1 MLRTTCIALV
11 LLLSVGIMLPFA
23 NSAHGI
29 RQSTQVTQKKSK
41 RYRSRAWWRRYRA
54 RVRARRAAEE
64 LARRNAMMAL
74 PQNLATALPQNV
86 AVGDLSTVAG
96 PASPSMAANGSSR
109 SFNELPPLAMRAPG
123 MVHADTAAAQATSPS
138 VRSTKA
144 TIAVPVPAPGR
155 TSVAVPTAQ
164 APVATAA
171 AVPVTIVEAPPE
183 LPATATVA
191 AHAAVNATR
200 PRVVNAV
207 RPVIAPGSSAPK
219 LPGQMN
225 LSVVALSRPNPIFLT
240 QREQKRMLA
249 GVPVA
254 DLKRIVIDKMV
265 NNGGWVVND
274 FIREVNGSRVFVVT
288 GRTPKDALT
297 PEKAWT
303 FYFTEA
309 GGRVYGLTT
318 ESPVEYAER
327 MTVEAE
333 RFIESLRAKSEGTK
347 E

>member
-1 MLRTTCIALV
+1 MLRTIAISLV

-29 RQSTQVTQKKSK
+29 RQSAQVTQKKSK

-54 RVRARRAAEE
+54 RMRAKRAAAE

-74 PQNLATALPQNV
+74 PQNV
-86 AVGDLSTVAG
+86 AVGDLSAVAG
-96 PASPSMAANGSSR
+96 PASPSLPANTGAQ
-109 SFNELPPLAMRAPG
+109 SFNDLPPVP
-123 MVHADTAAAQATSPS
+123 PS
-138 VRSTKA
+138 A
-144 TIAVPVPAPGR
+144 LPAPI
-155 TSVAVPTAQ
+155 TIETPDAAVALTTTPAVLPTT
-164 APVATAA
+164 APVTVTPVTVAPATAA
-171 AVPVTIVEAPPE
+171 ATA
-183 LPATATVA
+183 PATVS
-191 AHAAVNATR
+191 AHAAATATR

-207 RPVIAPGSSAPK
+207 RPVLAPGSTK

-240 QREQKRMLA
+240 QREKKKMLA

-254 DLKRIVIDKMV
+254 DLRRIVIDKMV
-265 NNGGWVVND
+265 ASGGWVVND
-274 FIREVNGSRVFVVT
+274 FVREVNGNRIFVVT
-288 GRTPKDALT
+288 ARTPKDALT

-318 ESPVEYAER
+318 EAPVQYADR
-327 MTVEAE
+327 MTTEAE
-333 RFIESLRAKSEGTK
+333 RFIESLRAKSEGSN

>member
-1 MLRTTCIALV
+1 MLRTIAITLV
-11 LLLSVGIMLPFA
+11 LLLSVGVMLPFA

-29 RQSTQVTQKKSK
+29 RQSTQITKKKSK

-54 RVRARRAAEE
+54 RLRAKRAAEE
-64 LARRNAMMAL
+64 FARRNAMMAI

-86 AVGDLSTVAG
+86 ATGDLSVVTG
-96 PASPSMAANGSSR
+96 PASPSMPAKATSL
-109 SFNELPPLAMRAPG
+109 SFNDLPPRAMKAPATIQ
-123 MVHADTAAAQATSPS
+123 ADVSAAQATRPS
-138 VRSTKA
+138 MRSITEP
-144 TIAVPVPAPGR
+144 IAIPPV
-155 TSVAVPTAQ
+155 
-164 APVATAA
+164 APVMPVTVAPATPAAVAPAMAA
-171 AVPVTIVEAPPE
+171 APVT
-183 LPATATVA
+183 PANATVS
-191 AHAAVNATR
+191 AHAAVSATR

-207 RPVIAPGSSAPK
+207 RPMIAPASPAK

-240 QREQKRMLA
+240 QREQKKMLA

-274 FIREVNGSRVFVVT
+274 FIREVNGARVFVVT

-303 FYFTEA
+303 FYFTESD
-309 GGRVYGLTT
+309 GRVYGLTT

-333 RFIESLRAKSEGTK
+333 RFIESLRAKSEGTR

>member
-1 MLRTTCIALV
+1 MLRTIAITLV
-11 LLLSVGIMLPFA
+11 LLLSVGVMLPFA

-29 RQSTQVTQKKSK
+29 RQSTQITKKKSK

-54 RVRARRAAEE
+54 RLRAKRAAEE
-64 LARRNAMMAL
+64 FARRNAMMAI

-86 AVGDLSTVAG
+86 ATGDLSGVAG
-96 PASPSMAANGSSR
+96 PASPSMQAKATSL
-109 SFNELPPLAMRAPG
+109 SFNDLPPRAMRAPATIQTD
-123 MVHADTAAAQATSPS
+123 VTAAHATRPS
-138 VRSTKA
+138 MRSITEP
-144 TIAVPVPAPGR
+144 IAIPPVAPVMP
-155 TSVAVPTAQ
+155 VAVAPAMPVAVAPSTA
-164 APVATAA
+164 ATAA
-171 AVPVTIVEAPPE
+171 PVT
-183 LPATATVA
+183 PANATVS
-191 AHAAVNATR
+191 AHAAISATR

-225 LSVVALSRPNPIFLT
+225 LSVVALSRANPIFLT
-240 QREQKRMLA
+240 QREQKKMLA

-274 FIREVNGSRVFVVT
+274 FIREVNGARVFVVT

-303 FYFTEA
+303 FYFTESD
-309 GGRVYGLTT
+309 GRVYGLTT

-333 RFIESLRAKSEGTK
+333 RFIESLRAKSEGGK

>member
-1 MLRTTCIALV
+1 MRSITEPIAIPPV
-11 LLLSVGIMLPFA
+11 APVMPVVVA
-23 NSAHGI
+23 PA
-29 RQSTQVTQKKSK
+29 TP
-41 RYRSRAWWRRYRA
+41 
-54 RVRARRAAEE
+54 AA
-64 LARRNAMMAL
+64 
-74 PQNLATALPQNV
+74 V
-86 AVGDLSTVAG
+86 A
-96 PASPSMAANGSSR
+96 PAMAA
-109 SFNELPPLAMRAPG
+109 
-123 MVHADTAAAQATSPS
+123 
-138 VRSTKA
+138 
-144 TIAVPVPAPGR
+144 
-155 TSVAVPTAQ
+155 
-164 APVATAA
+164 APVT
-171 AVPVTIVEAPPE
+171 
-183 LPATATVA
+183 PANATVS
-191 AHAAVNATR
+191 AHAAVSATR

-207 RPVIAPGSSAPK
+207 RPMIAPASPAK

-240 QREQKRMLA
+240 QREQKKMLA

-274 FIREVNGSRVFVVT
+274 FIREVNGARVFVVT

-303 FYFTEA
+303 FYFTESD
-309 GGRVYGLTT
+309 GRVYGLTT

-333 RFIESLRAKSEGTK
+333 RFIESLRAKSEGTR